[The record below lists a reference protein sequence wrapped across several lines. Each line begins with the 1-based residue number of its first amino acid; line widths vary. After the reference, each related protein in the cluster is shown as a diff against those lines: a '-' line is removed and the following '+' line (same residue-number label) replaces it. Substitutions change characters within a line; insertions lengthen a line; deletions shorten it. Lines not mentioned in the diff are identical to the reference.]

1 MTNSFPLDVRA
12 AFEQFPKPAR
22 KVLFDARDRIFAL
35 AETAQVGPLTETL
48 KWGQPAYLTEKTKAG
63 STIRLGLQDGAPAAF
78 FTCSS
83 SLVDGF
89 RADFPNAMTYHGNR
103 ALTLEAPFPVELDMC
118 LTRALTYH
126 RAKRNL

>member
-1 MTNSFPLDVRA
+1 MTQPLASDVKA
-12 AFEQFPKPAR
+12 AFDQIPTPAR
-22 KVLFDARDRIFAL
+22 KVLLQARQRIFAL
-35 AETAQVGPLTETL
+35 AENADVGPLTEML
-48 KWGQPAYLTEKTKAG
+48 KWGQPSYLTEKTKAG
-63 STIRLGLQDGAPAAF
+63 STIRLGLHDSKPAAF

-103 ALTLEAPFPVELDMC
+103 AVTLKAPFPEELDIC

-126 RAKRNL
+126 RAKQKA

>member
-1 MTNSFPLDVRA
+1 MAPDLPAQIKA
-12 AFEQFPKPAR
+12 AFDQFPKPAR
-22 KVLFDARDRIFAL
+22 TVLLAARARIFQL
-35 AETAQVGPLTETL
+35 AQSADVGPLTETL
-48 KWGQPAYLTEKTKAG
+48 KWGQPAYLTETTKAG
-63 STIRLGLQDGAPAAF
+63 STIRLGLLNGAPVAF

-89 RADFPNAMTYHGNR
+89 RADFPDAMTYHGNR
-103 ALTLEAPFPVELDMC
+103 ALTLKEPFPEELDIC